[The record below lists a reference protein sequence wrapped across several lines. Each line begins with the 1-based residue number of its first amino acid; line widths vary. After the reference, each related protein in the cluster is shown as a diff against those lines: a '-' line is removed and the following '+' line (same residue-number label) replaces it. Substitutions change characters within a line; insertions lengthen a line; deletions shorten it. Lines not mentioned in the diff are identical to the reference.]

1 MITLSTLPEE
11 LLVQIIT
18 HIHNRTSFTPH
29 GPHTCPDTP
38 TLHAL
43 CLTSRT
49 FSRIAQPFLYS
60 SIHSTS
66 GSMGHSL
73 YRTLQ
78 ADTASNLRKHVRE
91 LSIAHTQSGCQ
102 EVDETQSV
110 SDAGYGRTYDVC
122 QALFQ
127 RTIELLPNLEL
138 VDLSS
143 FHNKG
148 DCTWLNTL
156 HDLYNNSKGT
166 LWYATTPWAKVKSMA
181 VHLGAVGAEDLWVLF
196 RLPCLKEL
204 EVDAR
209 RKPVIMGRAGS
220 RNLERWPIGVSPI
233 ETFRLIGLG
242 GTHVASMSNACKTL
256 RSVFV
261 ATEDILQ
268 VGYVPWTFKKHIRN
282 GTLHTLQLAVVGLWY
297 YEVVV
302 MSIGEGDTHCRA
314 LGKEVRDLLIHATG
328 NHGVNAEVWSDSG
341 LLKVREMRELTEEEK
356 DAYSTRPSTRS

>member
-1 MITLSTLPEE
+1 MNTLSTLPEE
-11 LLVQIIT
+11 LLVQIIS
-18 HIHNRTSFTPH
+18 HIHNRTSSTPP
-29 GPHTCPDTP
+29 GPHTYPDTP

-43 CLTSRT
+43 CLTSRAL
-49 FSRIAQPFLYS
+49 SRIAQPFLYT

-78 ADTASNLRKHVRE
+78 ADTASKLRKHVRE
-91 LSIAHTQSGCQ
+91 LSVAHTQSGCQ
-102 EVDETQSV
+102 EVDETQGV
-110 SDAGYGRTYDVC
+110 NDAGYGRTYDVC

-138 VDLSS
+138 VDLSN

-156 HDLYNNSKGT
+156 HDLYNGKDT

-181 VHLGAVGAEDLWVLF
+181 IHLGAVGAEDLWVLF
-196 RLPCLKEL
+196 RLPCLKQL

-209 RKPVIMGRAGS
+209 KAIMVSRAGS
-220 RNLERWPIGVSPI
+220 KKLERWPVEVSPI
-233 ETFRLIGLG
+233 EVFRVIGLG
-242 GTHVASMSNACKTL
+242 GMHIASMSDACKTL

-268 VGYVPWTFKKHIRN
+268 VEYVPWLFKKHIHSGALN
-282 GTLHTLQLAVVGLWY
+282 TLQLAVVGLWY
-297 YEVVV
+297 YEAVVT
-302 MSIGEGDTHCRA
+302 SIEREDTHCHA
-314 LGKEVRDLLIHATG
+314 LGKELKDMLIHATG
-328 NHGVNAEVWSDSG
+328 NHGVDAEVWSDSEFLRVG
-341 LLKVREMRELTEEEK
+341 EMRELTEEEK
-356 DAYSTRPSTRS
+356 DAYSTGLSTRS